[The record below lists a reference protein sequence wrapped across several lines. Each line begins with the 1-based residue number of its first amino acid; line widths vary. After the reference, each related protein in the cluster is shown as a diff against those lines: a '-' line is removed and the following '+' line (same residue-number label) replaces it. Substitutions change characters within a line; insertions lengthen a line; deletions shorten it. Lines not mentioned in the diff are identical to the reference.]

1 MTFGCPSV
9 PIVARYEVHMISV
22 EKWPSVVTDSG
33 RKNVP
38 TVESTWFTMY
48 SRTKPMMGAPKP
60 RWLKRPSAPI
70 VMAAQACTTHDIARM
85 I

>member
-9 PIVARYEVHMISV
+9 PIVARYEVHIISV
-22 EKWPSVVTDSG
+22 EKCPSVVTDSG

-38 TVESTWFTMY
+38 TVESTWLTMY

-60 RWLKRPSAPI
+60 
-70 VMAAQACTTHDIARM
+70 M
-85 I
+85 